1 MARLAAD
8 LSWEN
13 TVVNGRPCS
22 RGNEC
27 REDLV
32 SEADKQEAKAAKK
45 ADLQRQRKA
54 KMKSSRLTS
63 VK

>member
-1 MARLAAD
+1 MRGRAAD
-8 LSWEN
+8 VEGFTRS
-13 TVVNGRPCS
+13 
-22 RGNEC
+22 
-27 REDLV
+27 V
-32 SEADKQEAKAAKK
+32 SDEPVIAVGETEAETEQATKKAATKAAKK